1 MKRIAVLTS
10 GGDAPGMNA
19 AIRSVVR
26 IGNARGL
33 EVVGVH
39 YGYKGLVEKDF
50 HLMKPRDV
58 SGLLEK
64 GGTAL
69 MTSRDEDFKSAE
81 YQYKAIDN
89 LKSEGIE
96 GLVVIGGN
104 GSQTGNLSIAEKG
117 FRTMGVASTIDNDLW
132 GTDYTIGFDTAVN
145 TAIQAID
152 KIRDTATS
160 HARSF
165 VIEVMGRDKGFIALD
180 AGLASGA
187 DIVLVPEVKFDIQK
201 IIENIKNGIAKNKMH
216 HMIVCAE
223 GAIHAQDLEKLIKS
237 HIQDVDIRI
246 SVLGYIQRGGSPTRF
261 DRIIATLFAE
271 EAVNQLL
278 MGESGK
284 LVGIRDNKITLI
296 PLEDAVKKEKRINYD
311 LYRTIEEVSV

>member
-1 MKRIAVLTS
+1 MKRIGVLTS

-26 IGNARGL
+26 IGNAKGVEVIGVYFGFRGL
-33 EVVGVH
+33 
-39 YGYKGLVEKDF
+39 LEKNF
-50 HLMKPRDV
+50 RLLKPRDV
-58 SGLLEK
+58 SGLLER
-64 GGTAL
+64 GGTVL
-69 MTSRDEDFKSAE
+69 MTSRDEDFKNTES
-81 YQYKAIDN
+81 QYKAIEN
-89 LKSEGIE
+89 LRQDGIE

-104 GSQTGNLSIAEKG
+104 GSQTGNLSIATKG
-117 FRTMGVASTIDNDLW
+117 FPTMGIASTIDNDLW
-132 GTDYTIGFDTAVN
+132 GTDYSIGFDTAVN

-187 DIVLVPEVKFDIQK
+187 DIVLVPEVKFDIEK
-201 IIENIKNGIAKNKMH
+201 IVENIKVGIAKNKMH

-223 GAIHAQDLEKLIKS
+223 GAIHAQDLERLIKS
-237 HIQDVDIRI
+237 YLDVDIRI

-271 EAVNQLL
+271 EAINQLL
-278 MGESGK
+278 IGETSK
-284 LVGIRDNKITLI
+284 LVGIKDNRITLI
-296 PLEDAVKKEKRINYD
+296 SLEDAVKKEKRINYD